1 MYFIVQASYH
11 FCTTGMDLSVDA
23 KAQMRSGDQ
32 SSSAPKSKREHKKSK
47 SSDVE
52 KTVEINSLTD
62 GVLAPSAEKLEILK
76 KTSQE
81 VTKEVEV

>member
-1 MYFIVQASYH
+1 M
-11 FCTTGMDLSVDA
+11 DA

-62 GVLAPSAEKLEILK
+62 GVLAPSAEKLDILK
-76 KTSQE
+76 KTSQPIE
-81 VTKEVEV
+81 QVVRIFCILNIF